1 VLVNYICSK
10 QTKLLA
16 LDRRMTKVLSKD
28 FSFVERKFMMVQNSI
43 LKQKHRFPLDYI
55 VQVPKLLRPRKYKR
69 KAYDEVLKRRNLLK
83 NVVYLKLLHIKSV
96 KSKPKLKDILQRFRQ
111 IREEDLPNKKDLM
124 RSKFE

>member
-1 VLVNYICSK
+1 
-10 QTKLLA
+10 
-16 LDRRMTKVLSKD
+16 MTKVLSKD